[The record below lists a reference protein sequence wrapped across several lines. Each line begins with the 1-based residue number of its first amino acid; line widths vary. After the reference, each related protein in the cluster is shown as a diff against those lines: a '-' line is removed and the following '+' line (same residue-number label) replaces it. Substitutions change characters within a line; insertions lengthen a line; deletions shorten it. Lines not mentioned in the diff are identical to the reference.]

1 MIQFLVVCFLV
12 GTAIHLYKSR
22 ANRDTDGTQLHN
34 ATVAASFLNEAS
46 QIDSEYTALQE
57 KKNIVTNATSTQ
69 RKINLNSATKQELMT
84 LPKIGTMTADR
95 ILEYRAQIGKFTKIE
110 ELKNVN
116 GIGEKTFERI
126 KGEITLE

>member
-1 MIQFLVVCFLV
+1 VIQFLVVCFLV

-22 ANRDTDGTQLHN
+22 TNRDTDSTQLHN
-34 ATVAASFLNEAS
+34 ATVAASFLKEAS

-57 KKNIVTNATSTQ
+57 KKNIVKNATYTQ

-84 LPKIGTMTADR
+84 LPKIGTITADR
-95 ILEYRAQIGKFTKIE
+95 ILEYRAQIGRFTKIE

-116 GIGEKTFERI
+116 GIGDKTFERI